1 MIPHL
6 CSIHAW
12 VESWNKHF
20 LSSANFPLWG
30 GQMFQLNTKLVVSNQ
45 ALLWWQSVF
54 SDQGKSVSN
63 NSSFIYEIEYT
74 LNLYQRYIEAGICHL
89 LVKIKPPQSFHKWAQ
104 WSYFS
109 SRLQLILIEDI
120 FLTDKDSK
128 NIFIRRQYTLNTH
141 LKKSDSEHW
150 KKYTPKLVSP
160 PSVLIFLGIELQ
172 LILLSSFNKIQFS
185 GRALVAFSWCIKWKL
200 WVQNTAAPALISSQ
214 NYLQKAYLH
223 YSTSLFRQ
231 PLPSR
236 IMLGILI
243 IYKVTIMSLRINV
256 QEMISTLVPGSL
268 AQVTAE

>member
-74 LNLYQRYIEAGICHL
+74 LNLYQRYIGAGICHL
-89 LVKIKPPQSFHKWAQ
+89 LVKIKPPQPFHKWAQ

-128 NIFIRRQYTLNTH
+128 NIFILRQYTLNTN
-141 LKKSDSEHW
+141 LKKKKWLRTLKKIHSQVSFSPQCFNIPWYRTAAHFALVLSTKYNFLVEHLLLFHGVLSGNSE
-150 KKYTPKLVSP
+150 S
-160 PSVLIFLGIELQ
+160 
-172 LILLSSFNKIQFS
+172 KIQ
-185 GRALVAFSWCIKWKL
+185 LLLL
-200 WVQNTAAPALISSQ
+200 W
-214 NYLQKAYLH
+214 
-223 YSTSLFRQ
+223 
-231 PLPSR
+231 
-236 IMLGILI
+236 
-243 IYKVTIMSLRINV
+243 
-256 QEMISTLVPGSL
+256 
-268 AQVTAE
+268 